1 MAAIKH
7 CALQCF
13 STMEILDL
21 PKNRKE
27 QRQGIGR
34 VKLKTAED
42 RQNQVSSLH
51 LSAHTSLFSITSKL
65 CTVSPSTLIFTEKSC
80 RNCSSSLSSPPFLI
94 SFSRVWEVSGA
105 ETDPLCTKHKATEC
119 NRKDGQVLSLPQTQ
133 IRQCLQESERKES
146 SKLHFL
152 SYATTGTSREKTVLA
167 KIRKEPRWFLPC
179 PEKQYSYNNDICP
192 VHMLTHILLP
202 PLAMWWYL
210 FCSQTPS
217 IGKSVQTQFQSIQ
230 NVTQMLICN
239 LPFIG
244 YPLPSPL
251 PFSRYIYIYFHCVYM
266 HIYVHIHIFTHTCK
280 YQNRLLVL

>member
-7 CALQCF
+7 CALECF

-21 PKNRKE
+21 PKNQKE

-94 SFSRVWEVSGA
+94 SFSCVWEVSGA

-119 NRKDGQVLSLPQTQ
+119 NRRDGQVLSLPQTQ

-167 KIRKEPRWFLPC
+167 KIWKEPRWFLPC

-217 IGKSVQTQFQSIQ
+217 IGKSSTRHSFSQFRMQPKCWS
-230 NVTQMLICN
+230 VICLSLDTHCHHHYLFLGIFIYIFIVCICIYMYTYISSHTHVN
-239 LPFIG
+239 IKIG
-244 YPLPSPL
+244 Y
-251 PFSRYIYIYFHCVYM
+251 
-266 HIYVHIHIFTHTCK
+266 
-280 YQNRLLVL
+280 

>member
-7 CALQCF
+7 CALECF

-21 PKNRKE
+21 PKNQKE

-42 RQNQVSSLH
+42 KQKQVSSLH

-94 SFSRVWEVSGA
+94 SFSCVWEVSGA
-105 ETDPLCTKHKATEC
+105 ETESLCTKHKATEC
-119 NRKDGQVLSLPQTQ
+119 NRRDGQVLSLPQTQ

-167 KIRKEPRWFLPC
+167 KIWKEPRWFLPC

-217 IGKSVQTQFQSIQ
+217 IGKSVQPDTVSV
-230 NVTQMLICN
+230 NSECN
-239 LPFIG
+239 PNADL
-244 YPLPSPL
+244 
-251 PFSRYIYIYFHCVYM
+251 
-266 HIYVHIHIFTHTCK
+266 
-280 YQNRLLVL
+280 